1 MDDVDAGADE
11 TRLDQLLP
19 AARRLGGTT
28 ALMHRC
34 DQVELARQAEI
45 VHGDVERRIVRAEDG
60 EPERDEAVAVGEGP
74 RQQSLDLT
82 ARMRHLG
89 EMRLARFRL
98 GLGRA
103 VEEGGADAAL
113 DQAAHGG
120 VGMIGRRIVV
130 APVDQR
136 GGAPVDLVQ
145 RAHQGRDVDVL
156 GPEDRCEP
164 GMHAAE
170 IFQQRPVGGIAAQAR
185 LPGVHMRVDQAGDD
199 DAAGAVDD
207 LGLGRAAAEVDRW
220 THINDAAALDQHVA
234 AR

>member
-1 MDDVDAGADE
+1 MPMVGRTPRLSSRPVIGKPWPWIISFSGVTEKETPRSTIRSSSSSGRSLPWTMLMLGADE

-19 AARRLGGTT
+19 AAGRLRGTA

-34 DQVELARQAEI
+34 DQVELARQAE
-45 VHGDVERRIVRAEDG
+45 VVQGDVERRIVRAEDR

-74 RQQSLDLT
+74 RQQSLDFV
-82 ARMRHLG
+82 AWMRDLG

-136 GGAPVDLVQ
+136 GGA
-145 RAHQGRDVDVL
+145 AS
-156 GPEDRCEP
+156 
-164 GMHAAE
+164 
-170 IFQQRPVGGIAAQAR
+170 
-185 LPGVHMRVDQAGDD
+185 
-199 DAAGAVDD
+199 
-207 LGLGRAAAEVDRW
+207 
-220 THINDAAALDQHVA
+220 
-234 AR
+234 